1 MSLFDDAK
9 LQRFLQLRN
18 TFCLFSVKKSL
29 ILDLNQAVCA
39 KTTQNLVFFFYFGLA
54 AGEVTTLNPY
64 TRLSSSPFVSVS
76 GLLTF
81 VSGLLISVSGLLT
94 FVSGLLI
101 PISRHLIGVGC
112 GCGFYI

>member
-1 MSLFDDAK
+1 LSLFDDAK
-9 LQRFLQLRN
+9 VQRFLQLRN

-64 TRLSSSPFVSVS
+64 TRLSRSPFVSVS
-76 GLLTF
+76 SLLAV
-81 VSGLLISVSGLLT
+81 VSGLLIS
-94 FVSGLLI
+94 VSGLLI